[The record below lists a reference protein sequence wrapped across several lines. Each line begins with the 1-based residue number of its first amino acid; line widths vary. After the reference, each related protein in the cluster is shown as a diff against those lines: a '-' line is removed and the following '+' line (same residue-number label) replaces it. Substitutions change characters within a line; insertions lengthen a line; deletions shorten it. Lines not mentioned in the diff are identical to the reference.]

1 MSLLGESNKAVFL
14 NYVRLDLEHDYKLIK
29 PSSISSSSSNDDME
43 TTTAPQP
50 ISRRRDSLIEQFRDF
65 LSRSVDFTFK
75 IDNPFE
81 KEMY

>member
-1 MSLLGESNKAVFL
+1 ML
-14 NYVRLDLEHDYKLIK
+14 NVSTKDLMMDHQDKRKHSYA
-29 PSSISSSSSNDDME
+29 SSISSSSFNDDIE
-43 TTTAPQP
+43 TTPQP